1 MELNV
6 AVNNDTYALQT
17 QFRELYYAD
26 LLPLIEAEMD
36 RLAPGDEVIVIDR
49 LELDLGK
56 VIQNASLD
64 QVVKERLIKALE
76 EQFFPIRYA
85 RDEGKTKGEIKL
97 ESTSGEAEWRKESKI
112 LTNFEAFIAF
122 LESGAIPWGISIKGW
137 DENASSSIS
146 RVNALVEEILN
157 DKFHELVA
165 YIKRNADYTRVQQ
178 RIYHHFSADQIKRLV
193 LQALASDLG
202 VSIKQLNE
210 LQKELLMMAGVTMS
224 NNSREEKAIW
234 WSLYLIFTGIK
245 TQAIHVNSLLPLIK
259 QELERS
265 KLSHDPSPEKVK
277 WTKKSK
283 NLSSFEAF
291 ILFLESGALPIGS
304 TIESGNDNG
313 TNSTSRINALI
324 EEIMEERFFELVMY
338 IKRNISYT
346 RVQQRIYSHFSAD
359 QLRKL
364 VLQALSYDLS
374 LSETQLHE
382 LQKEL
387 MMVADLKISSHSR
400 EEKAIWWSL
409 FLIVAG
415 IKTQAIRLNSIL
427 PLFIT
432 LIKQEFGQTKLSL
445 RDLFTFIEK
454 QPENAKQI
462 IDLFSKMGVDL
473 PATLGKI
480 GTLSKSVATN
490 AASNRDQSLSQLL
503 EMRKNV
509 FQLHEILPIIDND
522 WFLEWNEMI
531 QSEKKKLLEESTIE
545 TFTIRKESKN
555 EENSASK
562 IVEEVGI
569 SVENSGL
576 VILAYFLPHLFDHLG
591 WIKDKQI
598 REEALP
604 KALSMTQFLAT
615 GEEIVDESALVLNKL
630 ILGIDLDD
638 PMTNDYILSDVEK
651 ELGIDLL
658 KNVITRWEALR
669 SVSVAG
675 FQQTFLK
682 RDGIVYFRDNQY
694 LLRVEKKTVDIL
706 MEKIP
711 WSIGVIKLSWMPKM
725 MITEW

>member
-1 MELNV
+1 MTHKIHRQILDLQV
-6 AVNNDTYALQT
+6 AVNQDTYGLQT
-17 QFRELYYAD
+17 RFRELYYTE

-64 QVVKERLIKALE
+64 QLVKERLMKALE

-85 RDEGKTKGEIKL
+85 HEEGK
-97 ESTSGEAEWRKESKI
+97 STGTFRLTSSGDEVEWRKESKI
-112 LTNFEAFIAF
+112 VSNFEAFIAF

-137 DENASSSIS
+137 DENSSSSAS
-146 RVNALVEEILN
+146 RINALIEEILEE
-157 DKFHELVA
+157 KFHELVE
-165 YIKRNADYTRVQQ
+165 YIKRNVGYTRVQQ
-178 RIYHHFSADQIKRLV
+178 RIYHHFSVDQLRTLA
-193 LQALASDLG
+193 LQAVSNDLG
-202 VSIKQLNE
+202 VS
-210 LQKELLMMAGVTMS
+210 
-224 NNSREEKAIW
+224 
-234 WSLYLIFTGIK
+234 
-245 TQAIHVNSLLPLIK
+245 
-259 QELERS
+259 
-265 KLSHDPSPEKVK
+265 
-277 WTKKSK
+277 
-283 NLSSFEAF
+283 
-291 ILFLESGALPIGS
+291 
-304 TIESGNDNG
+304 
-313 TNSTSRINALI
+313 TS
-324 EEIMEERFFELVMY
+324 
-338 IKRNISYT
+338 
-346 RVQQRIYSHFSAD
+346 
-359 QLRKL
+359 
-364 VLQALSYDLS
+364 
-374 LSETQLHE
+374 QLHE

-387 MMVADLKISSHSR
+387 MMVADLKISTNSR

-454 QPENAKQI
+454 QPGNAKQI

-473 PATLGKI
+473 PATLEKI
-480 GTLSKSVATN
+480 GTLSKRGVAN
-490 AASNRDQSLSQLL
+490 APSSSDQRLSKLL

-531 QSEKKKLLEESTIE
+531 QSEKKKILEETTIE

-555 EENSASK
+555 EENLASK
-562 IVEEVGI
+562 VVEEVGI

-576 VILAYFLPHLFDHLG
+576 VFLAYFLPHLFDHLG
-591 WIKDKQI
+591 WLEEKQI

-604 KALSMTQFLAT
+604 KALSMTQFLVT

-638 PMTNDYILSDVEK
+638 PMTNDYILTDIEK